1 MNYLFNLYI
10 CYELFDKYIK
20 IMAKISRK
28 DIYPVD
34 TVLQPDDSWVGTDF
48 TGKKTKTYTLKDVAA
63 YVGSSG
69 NNNLVYPAF
78 VSRAE
83 ATVQLGVN
91 HFFRW
96 TQNNIDGVPSPGGS
110 QIGIT
115 TT

>member
-34 TVLQPDDSWVGTDF
+34 TVLQPDDSWLGTDF
-48 TGKKTKTYTLKDVAA
+48 TGKNTKTYTLKDVAA

-78 VSRAE
+78 VSSAE